1 MSFSFCLKKVGMNQ
15 TKPIRIKGIIDG
27 AATISDCKTW
37 LANGR
42 LVNGSNIS
50 KVNQMA
56 LRIDLRCIFR
66 FYEYEKSYYE
76 T

>member
-1 MSFSFCLKKVGMNQ
+1 MSFSFCRKKMGKNQ
-15 TKPIRIKGIIDG
+15 TKPIRIKGIIEG
-27 AATISDCKTW
+27 AATISDCKTR

-56 LRIDLRCIFR
+56 LRKDLWFIFR
-66 FYEYEKSYYE
+66 FNEYEKSYYE